1 MRARA
6 EVLLTHVSLG
16 KVLWHACL
24 GIRSSN
30 DNKPCSLKL
39 HNVVQRYLE
48 ITKVVPEPVFY
59 RTIAGG
65 MQQ

>member
-1 MRARA
+1 
-6 EVLLTHVSLG
+6 
-16 KVLWHACL
+16 LWHACL